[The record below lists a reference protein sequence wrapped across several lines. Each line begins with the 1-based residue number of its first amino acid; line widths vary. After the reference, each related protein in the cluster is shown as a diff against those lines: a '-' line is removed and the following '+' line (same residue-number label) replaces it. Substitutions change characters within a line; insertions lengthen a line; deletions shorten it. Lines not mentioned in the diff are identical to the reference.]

1 MTTKDQERKA
11 LERIRKIVE
20 ELGEGSYICM
30 AFEGCFEI
38 AEENID
44 NDFGCSMKQRAESA
58 EEKLEAAG
66 IIRANLENEIEQLKK
81 ENEKLQKGRLSTR
94 DAGAIKAYLEES
106 RITAARM
113 AKAAAEDIVDCADN
127 PQDVAFK
134 QAVQHHRSNQR
145 KANEITKLI
154 ERLIDT
160 MGA

>member
-11 LERIRKIVE
+11 LERIRKIVD

-38 AEENID
+38 AEDNID

-66 IIRANLENEIEQLKK
+66 IIRANLEEEIEQLKK
-81 ENEKLQKGRLSTR
+81 ENEQLKKGRLSTR

-106 RITAARM
+106 RITAART
-113 AKAAAEDIVDCADN
+113 ASAAADSIVEYADA
-127 PQDVAFK
+127 PQDIAFK
-134 QAVQHHRSNQR
+134 QAVQQHRGSLR
-145 KANEITKLI
+145 KAGEIQKLI
-154 ERLIDT
+154 ERLVET
-160 MGA
+160 MEA